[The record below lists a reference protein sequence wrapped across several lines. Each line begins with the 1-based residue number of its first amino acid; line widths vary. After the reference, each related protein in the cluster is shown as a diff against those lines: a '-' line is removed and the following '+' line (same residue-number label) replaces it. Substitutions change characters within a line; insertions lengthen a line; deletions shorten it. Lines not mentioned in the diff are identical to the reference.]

1 MQVLVHGPDKILV
14 PPGGAKDLEYQLVGR
29 INVNK
34 ILHDNPTK
42 RVVYCYNLAFYFDG
56 DIFHTLR
63 MLRLIVGGM
72 CDGDVHFWQN
82 FVFWHVAISNLM

>member
-1 MQVLVHGPDKILV
+1 MLHGQTKSWYHL
-14 PPGGAKDLEYQLVGR
+14 GGSKDLEYQLVGR

-42 RVVYCYNLAFYFDG
+42 RVVYCIIWYFNIDG

-63 MLRLIVGGM
+63 MSRLIVGECVMEMFTSGKILYF
-72 CDGDVHFWQN
+72 GIWRFQ
-82 FVFWHVAISNLM
+82 I